1 MGSSQG
7 YGYVESKGLNTIS
20 NGVWRWVE
28 IFCRSDRQNSGLM
41 ELLRLTLHTFESR
54 AKRMA
59 ILDIH
64 WGNPT

>member
-20 NGVWRWVE
+20 NGAWPWVE
-28 IFCRSDRQNSGLM
+28 IFCKSDRQNFGLM
-41 ELLRLTLHTFESR
+41 ELLRLIPHTFESR

-64 WGNPT
+64 WDNPT